1 MNQHNF
7 TLICGDTDSLTIC
20 KPDGS
25 PFVKEEYEFLTKDLN
40 SHFPQGIN
48 WDFEF
53 YIPRMAVIRAKNYI
67 MFDGEK
73 IKLKGSGLKATTKE
87 PALKE
92 FMKAT
97 IESIVYDRND
107 FQELYHKYV
116 REIMAITDIKRWASR
131 KTISE
136 KILTSTRK
144 NETKVMDAMEG
155 EEYSPGDRRY
165 FFFLP
170 APEGSKEN
178 ALEIIENFKGIYSHD
193 RLLKKLHDTS
203 KIFSTILPVKDL
215 FINYSLKKNK
225 ALLEELIKV

>member
-1 MNQHNF
+1 MLQNNF
-7 TLICGDTDSLTIC
+7 TLINCDTDSILFS
-20 KPDGS
+20 KPDET
-25 PFVKEEYEFLTKDLN
+25 PFTEEEQKYYLKSLN
-40 SHFPQGIN
+40 SVFPPGIS
-48 WDFEF
+48 WEHDGFF
-53 YIPRMAVIRAKNYI
+53 TKVIVAKAKNYI
-67 MFDGEK
+67 LFDGKKQK
-73 IKLKGSGLKATTKE
+73 IKGSALKASTKE

-92 FMKAT
+92 FIKAT
-97 IESIVYDRND
+97 IDSMLYDRND
-107 FQELYHKYV
+107 FKELYDKYV
-116 REIMAITDIKRWASR
+116 REIMAISDIKRWASR

-225 ALLEELIKV
+225 ALLEALLVV